1 MRKIKWKYINWM
13 LFFLCIASF
22 TAHLILY
29 PKFPDLVP
37 VHWGIDGEVDRY
49 SSKTSVLFLAAVP
62 LFICI
67 LFYLIPMIDPRRK
80 NYRYH
85 TKAYHVC
92 LSLTV
97 LLLIVFNWVSSLIAL
112 GYQFDISQIIV
123 FGIGILF
130 VGLGNYMPQIRPNY
144 YFGVRTPWAIENPW
158 VWKKTQRMGG
168 ILFMIMGVTLLP
180 FSFLPDSVL
189 FPILMGMLF
198 GSVALVYLYSYLMF
212 LKAQKMGYFAQ
223 SDIESE
229 ESKES
234 EESDYH
240 QDKEE

>member
-29 PKFPDLVP
+29 PKFPDQVP

-180 FSFLPDSVL
+180 FYFLPDSVL

>member
-13 LFFLCIASF
+13 LLFLCIASF

-29 PKFPDLVP
+29 PKFPDQVP

-49 SSKTSVLFLAAVP
+49 SSKTSVLFLAALP

-112 GYQFDISQIIV
+112 GYQFDISQIII

-130 VGLGNYMPQIRPNY
+130 IGLGNYMPQIRPNY

-168 ILFMIMGVTLLP
+168 ILFLIMGVVLLP

-189 FPILMGMLF
+189 FPVLMGMLF
-198 GSVALVYLYSYLMF
+198 GSMALVYLYSYLMF
-212 LKAQKMGYFAQ
+212 LKAQKMGYFGQ
-223 SDIESE
+223 NDIESE
-229 ESKES
+229 ELKDS
-234 EESDYH
+234 EESKCH

>member
-1 MRKIKWKYINWM
+1 M

-29 PKFPDLVP
+29 PKFPDQVP

-180 FSFLPDSVL
+180 FSFLPDSIL

>member
-29 PKFPDLVP
+29 PKFPDQVP

-212 LKAQKMGYFAQ
+212 LKAQKMGDFAQ
-223 SDIESE
+223 SDIQSE

>member
-1 MRKIKWKYINWM
+1 M
-13 LFFLCIASF
+13 
-22 TAHLILY
+22 
-29 PKFPDLVP
+29 
-37 VHWGIDGEVDRY
+37 
-49 SSKTSVLFLAAVP
+49 
-62 LFICI
+62 
-67 LFYLIPMIDPRRK
+67 
-80 NYRYH
+80 
-85 TKAYHVC
+85 
-92 LSLTV
+92 
-97 LLLIVFNWVSSLIAL
+97 IVFNWVSSLIAL

>member
-1 MRKIKWKYINWM
+1 M

-29 PKFPDLVP
+29 PKFPDQVP

>member
-29 PKFPDLVP
+29 PKFPDQVP

-97 LLLIVFNWVSSLIAL
+97 LLMIVFNWVSSLIAL

-168 ILFMIMGVTLLP
+168 ILFIIMGVTLLP

>member
-1 MRKIKWKYINWM
+1 MRKIKWKYITWM

-29 PKFPDLVP
+29 PKFPDQVP

>member
-29 PKFPDLVP
+29 PKFPDQVP

>member
-13 LFFLCIASF
+13 LLFLCIASF

-29 PKFPDLVP
+29 PKFPDQVP

-49 SSKTSVLFLAAVP
+49 SSKTSVLFLAALP

-112 GYQFDISQIIV
+112 GYQFDISQIII

-130 VGLGNYMPQIRPNY
+130 IGLGNYMPQIRPNY

-168 ILFMIMGVTLLP
+168 ILFLIMGVVLLP

-189 FPILMGMLF
+189 FPVLMGMLF
-198 GSVALVYLYSYLMF
+198 GSMALVYLYSYLMF
-212 LKAQKMGYFAQ
+212 LKAQKMGYFGQ
-223 SDIESE
+223 NDIESKELKESE
-229 ESKES
+229 ESKC
-234 EESDYH
+234 H

>member
-13 LFFLCIASF
+13 LLFLCIASF
-22 TAHLILY
+22 AAHLILY
-29 PKFPDLVP
+29 PKFPDQVP
-37 VHWGIDGEVDRY
+37 VHWGIDGEADRY

-97 LLLIVFNWVSSLIAL
+97 LLMIVFNWVSSLIAL

>member
-1 MRKIKWKYINWM
+1 
-13 LFFLCIASF
+13 
-22 TAHLILY
+22 
-29 PKFPDLVP
+29 
-37 VHWGIDGEVDRY
+37 
-49 SSKTSVLFLAAVP
+49 
-62 LFICI
+62 
-67 LFYLIPMIDPRRK
+67 
-80 NYRYH
+80 
-85 TKAYHVC
+85 
-92 LSLTV
+92 
-97 LLLIVFNWVSSLIAL
+97 
-112 GYQFDISQIIV
+112 
-123 FGIGILF
+123 
-130 VGLGNYMPQIRPNY
+130 
-144 YFGVRTPWAIENPW
+144 
-158 VWKKTQRMGG
+158 MGG

>member
-29 PKFPDLVP
+29 PKFPDQVP

-97 LLLIVFNWVSSLIAL
+97 LLMIVFNWVSSLIAL

>member
-29 PKFPDLVP
+29 PKFPDQVP

-67 LFYLIPMIDPRRK
+67 LFYLIPMIEPRRK

-85 TKAYHVC
+85 TKAYPVC

>member
-1 MRKIKWKYINWM
+1 MKKIKWKHIN
-13 LFFLCIASF
+13 LLLLFLCIASF

-29 PKFPDLVP
+29 PKFPDQVP

-49 SSKTSVLFLAAVP
+49 SSKTSVLFLAALP

-80 NYRYH
+80 NYKYH

-97 LLLIVFNWVSSLIAL
+97 LFLIVMNWVSSLIAL
-112 GYQFDISQIIV
+112 GYHFDISQIIV

-130 VGLGNYMPQIRPNY
+130 IGLGNYMPQIRPNY
-144 YFGVRTPWAIENPW
+144 SFGVRTPWAIENPW
-158 VWKKTQRMGG
+158 VWKKTQRIGG
-168 ILFMIMGVTLLP
+168 ILFMIMGIALLP

-198 GSVALVYLYSYLMF
+198 GSMGIVYLYSYRMF
-212 LKAQKMGYFAQ
+212 LKAQKMGYFGENE
-223 SDIESE
+223 IESE
-229 ESKES
+229 KT
-234 EESDYH
+234 EESSYH
-240 QDKEE
+240 QNSEKEN

>member
-29 PKFPDLVP
+29 PKFPDQVP

-180 FSFLPDSVL
+180 FSFLPDSIL

>member
-13 LFFLCIASF
+13 LLFLCIASF
-22 TAHLILY
+22 AAHLILY
-29 PKFPDLVP
+29 PKFPDQVP

-130 VGLGNYMPQIRPNY
+130 VGLGTYMPQIRPNY

-180 FSFLPDSVL
+180 FSFLPDSIL
-189 FPILMGMLF
+189 FAVLMGMLF
-198 GSVALVYLYSYLMF
+198 GSMGLVYLYSYLMF
-212 LKAQKMGYFAQ
+212 LKAQKMGYFSQ
-223 SDIESE
+223 NDIQSE
-229 ESKES
+229 ETEAP
-234 EESDYH
+234 EHHLD
-240 QDKEE
+240 DKK

>member
-29 PKFPDLVP
+29 PKFPDQVP

-180 FSFLPDSVL
+180 FSFLPDSIL

-212 LKAQKMGYFAQ
+212 LKAQKMEYFAQ

>member
-1 MRKIKWKYINWM
+1 M

-29 PKFPDLVP
+29 PKFPDQVP

-180 FSFLPDSVL
+180 FSFLPDSIL
-189 FPILMGMLF
+189 FAVLMGMLF
-198 GSVALVYLYSYLMF
+198 GSMGLVYLYSYLMF
-212 LKAQKMGYFAQ
+212 LKAQKMVYFAQ